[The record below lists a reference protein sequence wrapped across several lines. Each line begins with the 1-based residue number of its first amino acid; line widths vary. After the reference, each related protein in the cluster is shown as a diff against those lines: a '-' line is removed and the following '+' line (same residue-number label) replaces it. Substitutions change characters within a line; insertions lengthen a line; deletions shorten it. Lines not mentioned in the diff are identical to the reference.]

1 MKRKGNRAFYT
12 SKDDDIVLPPHE
24 AFTDT
29 LGEVMTAMHE
39 GVHSTGYS
47 TRLNRALGNKFGSPE
62 YAFEE
67 LIAEM
72 GALIVTLSLGGEF
85 KPNAVMEEN
94 ANNVAYL
101 QSWLKACN
109 EQDRALDKAF
119 SDAQK
124 SADYMLSAIR
134 GDEE

>member
-1 MKRKGNRAFYT
+1 
-12 SKDDDIVLPPHE
+12 
-24 AFTDT
+24 
-29 LGEVMTAMHE
+29 MHE

-47 TRLNRALGNKFGSPE
+47 TRLNRALGNRFGSPE

-124 SADYMLSAIR
+124 SADFMLSAIR